1 MAFPLPLIRI
11 LMMDGIL
18 SPEAG
23 RRILAMGNEAVARGA
38 LEAGMGYFAT
48 YPGTPASE
56 IGDTLVAVQ
65 EHIPNLY
72 AEYSINEHVALHGA
86 MGASFSGIRAMA
98 AMKHVGMNVAAEPL
112 HFLGLTG
119 VLGGLVVVVGS
130 DPGAT
135 CSTSEQDDRWY
146 SLHTHAPILEPS
158 DIQEAK
164 DFTREAFDLS
174 ERFNVP
180 VILNLPSRL
189 AHNAGDLVLGDM
201 SAERKATGH
210 FVKNPVRYFN
220 LFNSVVENH
229 RRLLESVDRLREYA
243 SSAPLN
249 RSLPGS
255 GDWGLITSSV
265 NYGYLLEALDLLGLY
280 DLPILK
286 IGLSYPLPEKLTE
299 DFLRPLRG
307 AIIVEDLDGFLEFQI
322 KKAAYDAGLT
332 LPIKGKDLFPRYGEL
347 NVDLIAETLAR
358 EFGLEGK
365 LEGVNIAA
373 RAKPIIEKLP
383 PRTGTFC
390 AGCPHR
396 ATIYALTKAT
406 RRQEVYG
413 GDIGCLT
420 LSGLPPHNASDWVTC
435 MNCGLAT
442 SQGVSKVISDQRV
455 ITIVGDSTF
464 FHSGVPALVNAVQQ
478 DADVLLIF
486 LDNKWIAMTGH
497 QPSPTTNLKA
507 DGQQVPGVNIRE
519 LMRVLGVKYVR
530 TIDPFN
536 VRAMMDG
543 ILAALEAPGFKVIIA
558 ERECSLQADRRRRR
572 FKSEEEV
579 YFDIDPERCQKCGE
593 CYREFGCPAIK
604 SRMEGGEEIYYIEEA
619 TCTLCGAC
627 KAVCPNSAITRTEV
641 RSKTKVSELAEVAGG

>member
-1 MAFPLPLIRI
+1 MVFPLPLIRI

-18 SPEAG
+18 SCEAG
-23 RRILAMGNEAVARGA
+23 QRILAMGNEAVTRGA
-38 LEAGMGYFAT
+38 LEAGLGYFAT

-56 IGDTLVAVQ
+56 IGDTLISIQ
-65 EHIPNLY
+65 EHLPRLHG
-72 AEYSINEHVALHGA
+72 EYSTNEHVALHGA
-86 MGASFSGIRAMA
+86 IGASFSGVRAMA
-98 AMKHVGMNVAAEPL
+98 AMKHVGMNVASEPL

-119 VLGGLVVVVGS
+119 VRAGLVVVVGS

-158 DIQEAK
+158 NIQEAK
-164 DFTREAFDLS
+164 DFTKEAFELS
-174 ERFNVP
+174 ERFSVP
-180 VILNLPSRL
+180 FIVNLPSRL
-189 AHNAGDLVLGDM
+189 AHNAGDLVLGEM
-201 SAERKATGH
+201 PAERPATGH

-220 LFNSVVENH
+220 LFQSTVDNH
-229 RRLLESVDRLREYA
+229 RRLLESMDRLREDAVQAY
-243 SSAPLN
+243 LN
-249 RSLPGS
+249 RILPGS

-265 NYGYLLEALDLLGLY
+265 NYEYLLEALDLLGLY

-286 IGLSYPLPEKLTE
+286 IGLSYPLSEGMIR
-299 DFLRPLRG
+299 DFLRPLKG
-307 AIIVEDLDGFLEFQI
+307 AIIVEDLEGFLEFQI
-322 KKAAYDAGLT
+322 KKAAYDGGLS

-347 NVDLIAETLAR
+347 NVDLIGQALAR
-358 EFGLEGK
+358 EFGVEGK
-365 LEGVNIAA
+365 LSGLEVA
-373 RAKPIIEKLP
+373 RKAKPLIEKLP

-396 ATIYALTKAT
+396 ATIYSLMKAT

-420 LSGLPPHNASDWVTC
+420 LSGLPPHYASDWVTC

-442 SQGVSKVISDQRV
+442 SQGVSKVIDDQKV

-464 FHSGVPALVNAVQQ
+464 FHSGVPALINAVQQ
-478 DADVLLIF
+478 DAEVLLLF

-497 QPSPTTNLKA
+497 QPSPTTNLKVN
-507 DGQQVPGVNIRE
+507 GEKVPGVDIRE
-519 LMRVLGVKYVR
+519 LMRALGVKYVR

-536 VRAMMDG
+536 VRAMVDG
-543 ILAALEAPGFKVIIA
+543 ILTALETPGFKVIIA

-572 FKSEEEV
+572 SRPEEDI
-579 YFDIDPERCQKCGE
+579 YYDIDPERCQRCGE
-593 CYREFGCPAIK
+593 CYMEFGCPAIR
-604 SRMEGGEEIYYIEEA
+604 SRTEEGEEVYYIEEA

-627 KAVCPNSAITRTEV
+627 KNVCPNSAITRTEV
-641 RSKTKVSELAEVAGG
+641 RSRVKPRELAGVGS

>member
-1 MAFPLPLIRI
+1 VVFPLPLIRI
-11 LMMDGIL
+11 VMMDGIL
-18 SPEAG
+18 SCEAG

-38 LEAGMGYFAT
+38 LEAGLGYFAT

-56 IGDTLVAVQ
+56 IGDTLIAMQ
-65 EHIPNLY
+65 EYIPNLH
-72 AEYSINEHVALHGA
+72 AEYSANEHVALHGTI
-86 MGASFSGIRAMA
+86 GASFSGIRAMA
-98 AMKHVGMNVAAEPL
+98 AMKHVGMNVVAEPL

-119 VLGGLVVVVGS
+119 VLAGLVLVIGS

-135 CSTSEQDDRWY
+135 CSTTEQEDRWY

-158 DIQEAK
+158 DIQEVK
-164 DFTREAFDLS
+164 DFTREAFLLS

-180 VILNLPSRL
+180 IIVNVPSRL
-189 AHNAGDLVLGDM
+189 AHNAGDLILGEMPEQRPD
-201 SAERKATGH
+201 TGH
-210 FVKNPVRYFN
+210 FVKNPARYFN
-220 LFNSVVENH
+220 LFHTAVENH
-229 RRLLESVDRLREYA
+229 RRLLESIDRMREYA
-243 SSAPLN
+243 YGSSLN
-249 RSLPGS
+249 RVLPGS
-255 GDWGLITSSV
+255 GDWGIITSSV

-286 IGLSYPLPEKLTE
+286 IGLSYPLSPALIQ
-299 DFLRPLRG
+299 DFLSPLRG
-307 AIIVEDLDGFLEFQI
+307 AIIVEDLEGFLEFQI
-322 KKAAYDAGLT
+322 KKAAYDLDLT

-347 NVDLIAETLAR
+347 NVDLISQILAK
-358 EFGLEGK
+358 EFGREGK
-365 LEGVNIAA
+365 LEGLKIAA
-373 RAKPIIEKLP
+373 LAKPIIDGLP
-383 PRTGTFC
+383 PRTGAFC

-396 ATIYALTKAT
+396 ATIYSLMKAT

-420 LSGLPPHNASDWVTC
+420 LSGLPPHYASDWVTC

-442 SQGVSKVISDQRV
+442 SQGVSKVIADQKV

-464 FHSGVPALVNAVQQ
+464 FHSGVPALVNAAQQ

-497 QPSPTTNLKA
+497 QPSPTTNLTVNGEKVS
-507 DGQQVPGVNIRE
+507 GINIRE

-543 ILAALEAPGFKVIIA
+543 ILEALEVPGFKVIIA

-572 FKSEEEV
+572 FKPEEDV
-579 YFDIDPERCQKCGE
+579 YYDIDPERCQRCGE
-593 CYREFGCPAIK
+593 CYIEFGCPAIR
-604 SRMEGGEEIYYIEEA
+604 SRMEGEEEIYYIEEA

-627 KAVCPNSAITRTEV
+627 KSVCPNSAITRTEV
-641 RSKTKVSELAEVAGG
+641 RSRVKASELAEVGS